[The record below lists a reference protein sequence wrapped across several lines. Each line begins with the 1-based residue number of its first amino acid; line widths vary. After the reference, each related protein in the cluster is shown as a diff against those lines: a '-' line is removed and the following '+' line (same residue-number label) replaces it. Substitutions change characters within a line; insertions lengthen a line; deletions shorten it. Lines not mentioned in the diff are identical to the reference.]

1 MHKDSDQSVR
11 PAAEP
16 NIADLKK
23 RVAELEIEREK
34 RLRTELTIAA
44 AKKRVDEELLRL
56 QAIQNF
62 VSKALR
68 I

>member
-34 RLRTELTIAA
+34 RLRGELTIAA